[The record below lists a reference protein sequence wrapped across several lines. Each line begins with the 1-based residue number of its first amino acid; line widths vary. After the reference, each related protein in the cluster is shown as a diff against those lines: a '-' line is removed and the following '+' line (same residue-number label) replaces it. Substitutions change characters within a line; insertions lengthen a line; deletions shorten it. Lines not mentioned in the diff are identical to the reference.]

1 MVEELD
7 QDLDLFADGA
17 DGEDNKKSGITSV
30 GLKKNIAD
38 AGKSE
43 ESKAEDD
50 DEVQME
56 DPSED
61 VNEEGEEGKKSG
73 EANASTET
81 KLPGAQEDAAPKY
94 DYSLLDM
101 ITQFLYEDAEP
112 LPILCGYFTKIMDQ
126 LLDKQKQMTLEYLL
140 LHGQGKI
147 FNGLL

>member
-1 MVEELD
+1 M
-7 QDLDLFADGA
+7 FADG
-17 DGEDNKKSGITSV
+17 EENKKTGITSV
-30 GLKKNIAD
+30 GLKQNIKD

-43 ESKAEDD
+43 EEKAEDD

-61 VNEEGEEGKKSG
+61 VTEEGDEGKKSG

-81 KLPGAQEDAAPKY
+81 KLAGALAQEEAAPKY

-101 ITQFLYEDAEP
+101 VTQFLYEDAEP
-112 LPILCGYFTKIMDQ
+112 LPILCGYFTKILDQ